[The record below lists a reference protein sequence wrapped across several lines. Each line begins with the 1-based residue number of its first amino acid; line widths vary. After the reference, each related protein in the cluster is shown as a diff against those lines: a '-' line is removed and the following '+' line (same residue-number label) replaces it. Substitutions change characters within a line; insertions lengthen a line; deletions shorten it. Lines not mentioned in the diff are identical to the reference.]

1 MNMSKIAVVFWSGT
15 GNTEMMA
22 KAVAEGAAE
31 KGAAV
36 DVLTPSEFGS
46 DKMDLYDAVAFG
58 CPAMGAEVLEES
70 EFQPMFDDCSAKL
83 NGKKIGLFGSWGW
96 GGGEWMQNWEAQC
109 RELGASIA
117 SAPVTCANQPEDD
130 TLAACKTLGASLA

>member
-1 MNMSKIAVVFWSGT
+1 MNKIAVVYWSGT

-46 DKMDLYDAVAFG
+46 DKMDQYDAVAFG
-58 CPAMGAEVLEES
+58 CPAMGAEVLEKS
-70 EFQPMFDDCSAKL
+70 EFQPMFDDCCAKL

-109 RELGASIA
+109 RELGAAIA
-117 SAPVTCANQPEDD
+117 SEPVTCANQPEED
-130 TLAACKTLGASLA
+130 TLAACKNLGAALA